1 MKGHARNLMS
11 EKVFAVTGDTPLA
24 EIGRLFVLESVSGAP
39 VIDGDERVIGLVSET
54 DLLAALLR
62 GAAEEIVAH
71 DVMSHPPIVAD
82 EFMATD
88 DVLGLLRQ
96 AHIHHLP
103 VVRDGRLVGI
113 ITPHD
118 ILRFYVER
126 TLPPEPERA

>member
-11 EKVFAVTGDTPLA
+11 ERVFAVTGDTPLT
-24 EIGRLFVLESVSGAP
+24 EIGRLFVLENVSGVP

-62 GAAEEIVAH
+62 GAAEEIVAR

-96 AHIHHLP
+96 ARIHHLP

-126 TLPPEPERA
+126 TLPPEPARA

>member
-24 EIGRLFVLESVSGAP
+24 EIGRLFVLESVSGVP
-39 VIDGDERVIGLVSET
+39 VIDGDERVVGLVSET

-62 GAAEEIVAH
+62 GAAEEIVAR

>member
-11 EKVFAVTGDTPLA
+11 ERVFAVTGDTPLA
-24 EIGRLFVLESVSGAP
+24 EIGRLFVLETISGVP
-39 VIDGDERVIGLVSET
+39 VIDGDERVVGFVSET

-62 GAAEEIVAH
+62 GAPEEIVAQ

-103 VVRDGRLVGI
+103 VVREGRLVGI

-118 ILRFYVER
+118 IVRYYVER
-126 TLPPEPERA
+126 TLPPEPARA

>member
-11 EKVFAVTGDTPLA
+11 EKVFAVGSDTPLT
-24 EIGRLFVLESVSGAP
+24 EIGRLFVLEGVSGVP
-39 VIDGDERVIGLVSET
+39 VVDGDELVIGLVSES
-54 DLLAALLR
+54 DVLAALLR
-62 GAAEEIVAH
+62 GEDEEILAR

-88 DVLGLLRQ
+88 DVLALLRQ
-96 AHIHHLP
+96 ANIHHLP

-118 ILRFYVER
+118 ILRYYVER

>member
-11 EKVFAVTGDTPLA
+11 EKVFAVGNDTPLA
-24 EIGRLFVLESVSGAP
+24 EIGRLLVLESVTGVP
-39 VIDGDERVIGLVSET
+39 VVDGDDRVIGLVSET
-54 DLLAALLR
+54 DVLTALLR
-62 GAAEEIVAH
+62 GAPEELVAR
-71 DVMSHPPIVAD
+71 DIMSHPPIVAD

-118 ILRFYVER
+118 ILRYYVER
-126 TLPPEPERA
+126 MLPPMPDRA

>member
-24 EIGRLFVLESVSGAP
+24 EIGRLFVLETVSGVP

-62 GAAEEIVAH
+62 GAPEEIVAQ
-71 DVMSHPPIVAD
+71 DGMSHPPIVAD

-118 ILRFYVER
+118 ILRYYVER

>member
-24 EIGRLFVLESVSGAP
+24 EIGRLFVLETVSGVP
-39 VIDGDERVIGLVSET
+39 VIDGDERVVGFVSET

-62 GAAEEIVAH
+62 GAPEEIVAQ

-118 ILRFYVER
+118 ILRYYVER
-126 TLPPEPERA
+126 TLPPEPARA

>member
-11 EKVFAVTGDTPLA
+11 EKVFAVTGDTPLT
-24 EIGRLFVLESVSGAP
+24 EIGRLFVLETISGVP
-39 VIDGDERVIGLVSET
+39 VIDGDERVIGFVSET

-62 GAAEEIVAH
+62 GAPEEIVAH

-118 ILRFYVER
+118 ILRYYVER
-126 TLPPEPERA
+126 TLPPEPARA

>member
-11 EKVFAVTGDTPLA
+11 EKVFAVGNDTPLT
-24 EIGRLFVLESVSGAP
+24 EIARLLVMESVTGVP
-39 VIDGDERVIGLVSET
+39 VVDGDERVIGLVSES
-54 DLLAALLR
+54 DVLAALLR
-62 GAAEEIVAH
+62 GASEEVQAGE
-71 DVMSHPPIVAD
+71 VMSHPPIVAD

-96 AHIHHLP
+96 ANIHHLP

-126 TLPPEPERA
+126 TLPPSPERA